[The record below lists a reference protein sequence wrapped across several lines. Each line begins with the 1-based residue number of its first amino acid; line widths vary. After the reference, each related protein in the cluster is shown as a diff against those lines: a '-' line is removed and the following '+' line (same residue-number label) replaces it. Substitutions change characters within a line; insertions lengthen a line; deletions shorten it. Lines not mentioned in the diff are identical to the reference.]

1 MGPQVD
7 SWTLLGIKGDGMSP
21 WWRGVSGVG
30 EGTCR
35 VGRKGQRRGVPRG
48 KDGDLGI
55 PTYGVLSRES
65 RDSLRTNLDL
75 GT

>member
-1 MGPQVD
+1 M
-7 SWTLLGIKGDGMSP
+7 
-21 WWRGVSGVG
+21 G